1 MRILETFKSH
11 FGGCYVPILND
22 THRIWTICSNM
33 ASTNIPIIF
42 VHGSDG
48 GVGIW
53 SLDID
58 QLYSDRSVYAIDL
71 PGGARSTRPIFSL
84 DSKEAEKQMFG
95 MIEEW
100 ITTYTRMV
108 KNIFTSYDETSP
120 LTGLRAV
127 APLEPIIER
136 IHLLDEQIPICFLHG
151 EHNNRVIFDYAIS
164 A

>member
-108 KNIFTSYDETSP
+108 KNIFTGYDETSP
-120 LTGLRAV
+120 LTGLCAV
-127 APLEPIIER
+127 APL
-136 IHLLDEQIPICFLHG
+136 G
-151 EHNNRVIFDYAIS
+151 N
-164 A
+164 